1 MNIFEEIVRCCSAT
15 IANYQIVCCE
25 AVRSPILA
33 TAWLLVHVRR
43 LMGAASSG
51 HQGTEAGTGHD
62 VVMDYS
68 YMSFSCR
75 SVGMMLNPIRNMG
88 LNK

>member
-1 MNIFEEIVRCCSAT
+1 
-15 IANYQIVCCE
+15 
-25 AVRSPILA
+25 
-33 TAWLLVHVRR
+33 
-43 LMGAASSG
+43 MGAASSG